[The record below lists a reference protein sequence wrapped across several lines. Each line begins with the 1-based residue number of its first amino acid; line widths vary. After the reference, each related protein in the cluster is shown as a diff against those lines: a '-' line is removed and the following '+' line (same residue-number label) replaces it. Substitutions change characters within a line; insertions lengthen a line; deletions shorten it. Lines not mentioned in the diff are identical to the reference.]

1 MSDLASSPAPHD
13 QVSALWHGAPYE
25 LNLAFGS
32 LRDDQWW
39 RVLTALWE
47 TPSLLGPLAA
57 RGLPSQVKDKARI
70 TIPPPTTTFTQY
82 ADLILGPEQVVGCSV
97 LVTRSLFECVSI
109 QVPSGM
115 FADLD
120 PGHLPRIPRLEAIFY
135 SLALAIYRQAA
146 FECAT
151 IGWERGCVLEAE
163 LAGDADLRQRVLSEG
178 GVFITD
184 AGLASIGVGTTRHDV
199 AVPGLRWIAF
209 AADQPDGGGASSSE
223 SSAR

>member
-1 MSDLASSPAPHD
+1 MNGLALSPARHD
-13 QVSALWHGAPYE
+13 RENDLWRGTPYE

-47 TPSLLGPLAA
+47 TPSLHGPLAA
-57 RGLPSQVKDKARI
+57 RGLPGETKERARI
-70 TIPPPTTTFTQY
+70 AIPTPTTTFTQY
-82 ADLILGPEQVVGCSV
+82 ADLILGPDQVVGGSV

-115 FADLD
+115 FAGVEV
-120 PGHLPRIPRLEAIFY
+120 GHLPRIPRLEAIFY
-135 SLALAIYRQAA
+135 SLALAIYRQAP

-151 IGWERGCVLEAE
+151 IGWERGCVLETE
-163 LAGDADLRQRVLSEG
+163 LAGDVDLRQRLLSQG
-178 GVFITD
+178 GVFLPD
-184 AGLASIGVGTTRHDV
+184 DRLASLGVEATRHDV
-199 AVPGLRWIAF
+199 ALPGLRWIAF
-209 AADQPDGGGASSSE
+209 ADDQLEGGGASSSE